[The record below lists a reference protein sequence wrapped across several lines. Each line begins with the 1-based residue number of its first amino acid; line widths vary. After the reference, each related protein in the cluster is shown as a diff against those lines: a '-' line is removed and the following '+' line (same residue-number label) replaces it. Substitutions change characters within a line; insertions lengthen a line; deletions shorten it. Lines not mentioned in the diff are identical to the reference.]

1 MAVAHLEVTN
11 RRPFPFN
18 YERIDGK
25 LHYAVDPSHP
35 ANARIVDLDKAPRD
49 TEGRVR
55 FWADFVL
62 LQPADAQQSNRRL
75 LYYVVNRGQMNLE
88 FLRPTPRPAT
98 LPPTDDIDA
107 GDGFLMERGWSIA
120 MCGWQWDIERGLGVL
135 GLEAPQALGADSLPI
150 PGSLTVAFQPNEPH
164 PCHRLA
170 HWPLHPRPGAQPL
183 FHAAYP
189 AADVDAPDAR
199 LTVADSR
206 GGEASPI
213 PRERWRFARD
223 VDGQPVADDAYVW
236 LEGGF
241 QPGRWYEVTY
251 TTRIC
256 PVVGTGLLAMRDA
269 VAWLRNDTPFD
280 RPIDFTY
287 AHGRSQCGRY
297 LRQFLYE
304 GLNLDERGRQVFD
317 GVNPH
322 VAGAR
327 RGEFN
332 QRHGQPSE
340 TNPRGLGGLFPFTS
354 DEQTD
359 PVTGKTDGLLR
370 RQRQLGGV
378 PRIFTTNTS
387 SEYWRSDCSLIHT
400 DPAGTHDVEPPTEER
415 IYMIAGH
422 HHGRGVP
429 IRNQTTPIG
438 ARGANPFNV
447 VDGIT
452 AIRAFLI
459 NLDRWASGGVEPPAS
474 AFPRLADGT
483 AVTRETVLASV
494 SKLPGLALLDTKLM
508 PRLHRVDLGPDA
520 DNGVVSLPAKLGD
533 PYPSFVSAV
542 DADGNEV
549 AGIRV
554 PDISV
559 PVGTHTGW
567 VPRDPST
574 GGDGQLLDMMGTT
587 LTFAVT
593 DAEREKLGDPRPAL
607 GGRYRDR
614 GDYEAKARAAAQTL
628 ADEGYIVPE
637 DVEVA
642 ADLAVE
648 RYDSL
653 VAKPQP
659 DSVPTG
665 YRDTLEP

>member
-25 LHYAVDPSHP
+25 LHFAVDPRHP

-49 TEGRVR
+49 SEGRVR

-62 LQPADAQQSNRRL
+62 LQPADASHSNRRL
-75 LYYVVNRGQMNLE
+75 LYYVVNRGQPTLE
-88 FLRPTPRPAT
+88 FLRPKARPANV
-98 LPPTDDIDA
+98 PPSDEIDA
-107 GDGFLMERGWSIA
+107 GDGFLMQRGWSIA
-120 MCGWQWDIERGLGVL
+120 MCGWQWDIERQPGLL
-135 GLEAPQALGADSLPI
+135 GLEAPEALGADGQPI
-150 PGSLTVAFQPNEPH
+150 QGRVAVAFQPNEQH
-164 PCHRLA
+164 AFHRLA
-170 HWPLHPRPGAQPL
+170 HWPLHPRPGAQPMC
-183 FHAAYP
+183 HSAYP
-189 AADVDAPDAR
+189 AAEINAADAQ

-206 GGEASPI
+206 NGTSSLI
-213 PRERWRFARD
+213 PRERWRFARE
-223 VDGQPVADDAYVW
+223 VDGRSVADDSHVW
-236 LEGGF
+236 LDGGF
-241 QPGRWYEVTY
+241 EPGRWYEVTF

-256 PVVGTGLLAMRDA
+256 PVVGTGLLAMRDS
-269 VAWLRNDTPFD
+269 VAWLRSANPSD

-297 LRQFLYE
+297 LRQFVYE
-304 GLNLDERGRQVFD
+304 GLNVDEQGRQVFD
-317 GVNPH
+317 GLNPH

-340 TNPRGLGGLFPFTS
+340 TSPHGLGGLFPFTS
-354 DEQTD
+354 DDQTD

-370 RQRQLGGV
+370 RQRALGGV
-378 PRIFTTNTS
+378 PKIFTTNTS

-400 DPAGTHDVEPPTEER
+400 DPAGTRDVQPPAEER

-422 HHGRGVP
+422 HHGRGMP

-438 ARGANPFNV
+438 ARGANLFNM

-459 NLDRWASGGVEPPAS
+459 NLDRWVSGGVEPPPS

-483 AVTRETVLASV
+483 AVTREAALASL
-494 SKLPGLALLDTKLM
+494 SKLPDLALPDSRVM

-520 DNGVVSLPAKLGD
+520 DDGIVSLPATVGD
-533 PYPSFVSAV
+533 PYPSYVSAV

-567 VPRDPST
+567 VPRDASI

-587 LTFAVT
+587 LAFAVT
-593 DAEREKLGDPRPAL
+593 PAERQERGDPRPAL
-607 GGRYRDR
+607 SERYRDR
-614 GDYEAKARAAAQTL
+614 DDYVARARAAAQGL
-628 ADEGYIVPE
+628 SDAGYIVPE
-637 DVEVA
+637 DIEIA
-642 ADLAVE
+642 GDLAVE
-648 RYDSL
+648 RYDAL
-653 VAKPQP
+653 VPKL
-659 DSVPTG
+659 DSVAVR
-665 YRDTLEP
+665 YRDMPQA